1 MIETVYNHLFE
12 FASGSLIKEIR
23 MEKLQNAKD
32 LRSGKINKIEALKET
47 NSPLEFFQNLS
58 TICEAGL
65 ENLTDTHKE
74 FLLKCFGIFHKE
86 EGLFMLRLRIP
97 AGQLEPYQALAI
109 GGISKEFGN
118 NYIDITTRQQI
129 ELRYLKLEDLPK
141 IINKL
146 KAVGISTFQTGI
158 DNFRNII
165 TSSFDGLGG
174 FNIINC
180 TGLVHEMQEIFFKKE
195 EWLGTL
201 PRKFNTG
208 ILGTTINDCN
218 IYGQDCSF
226 VVAKREDVFGFHLL
240 LGGKVGV
247 QATDCGIFIEEKDV
261 ITVYKAVIHL
271 FKEFGFRDNRNK
283 NRLHFLLV
291 AVGIEEFAKAIKTY
305 TNIDFREGGEILAT
319 HELQIENDCLVEI
332 DDTFTAYGV
341 TIPSGILSGSD
352 MMDVA
357 KLAMECDGKIRL
369 TVEQSLYLVCENS
382 FIQTIHNSNL
392 AKKYSKYQ
400 NIFFRNMIACAGT
413 KTCSFGVIDSK
424 SLAID
429 MANFLQN
436 EFPQMEG
443 KIRFYWSGCPKG
455 CGIHG
460 VGDIGFE
467 GCKTK
472 DEAGN
477 RCDGLH
483 IFVGGKATKE
493 TGEAKILHKALP
505 FEVAKEKV
513 KELVLDYQNDKLEN
527 ESFEAF
533 HSRVTCIY
541 TI

>member
-1 MIETVYNHLFE
+1 
-12 FASGSLIKEIR
+12 
-23 MEKLQNAKD
+23 MEKLQEVKD
-32 LRSGKINKIEALKET
+32 LRSGKINKIEALKES
-47 NSPLEFFQNLS
+47 NFPLEFFQNLS
-58 TICEAGL
+58 IICEAGY
-65 ENLTDTHKE
+65 ENLTDTHKD

-86 EGLFMLRLRIP
+86 DGLFMLRVRIP

-109 GGISKEFGN
+109 GGVAKEFGN

-129 ELRYLKLEDLPK
+129 ELRYLKLEQLPK
-141 IINKL
+141 VLERLNG
-146 KAVGISTFQTGI
+146 VGISTFQTGI

-165 TSSFDGLGG
+165 TSPFDGLGR

-180 TGLVHEMQEIFFKKE
+180 TSLVHEMQEIFFEKE

-208 ILGTTINDCN
+208 ILGTTLNDCN

-226 VVAKREDVFGFHLL
+226 VVAKKKDVFGFHLF

-247 QATDCGIFIEEKDV
+247 QATDCGIFIEQHDV
-261 ITVYKAVIHL
+261 IPVYKAVIHL

-283 NRLHFLLV
+283 NRLHFLLE
-291 AVGIEEFAKAIKTY
+291 AVGIEEFVKAIKTY
-305 TNIDFREGGEILAT
+305 TNIDFMEGGEIVAIDD
-319 HELQIENDCLVEI
+319 LQIKNDGIVKI
-332 DDTFTAYGV
+332 DDTFTAYSV
-341 TIPSGILSGSD
+341 TIPSGIFSGSD
-352 MMDVA
+352 MMEVA

-382 FIQTIHNSNL
+382 FIQTIQNSTL
-392 AKKYSKYQ
+392 AKKYNQYQ

-424 SLAID
+424 GLAIE
-429 MANFLQN
+429 MANFLEN
-436 EFPQMEG
+436 EFPQMDG

-477 RCDGLH
+477 RCDGVH
-483 IFVGGKATKE
+483 IFVGGKATKVAQ
-493 TGEAKILHKALP
+493 EAQILYKALP
-505 FEVAKEKV
+505 FEIAKEKV
-513 KELVLDYQNDKLEN
+513 KELVLNYQNDRFEN
-527 ESFEAF
+527 ESFEEF
-533 HSRVTCIY
+533 HSRATCIK
-541 TI
+541 

>member
-1 MIETVYNHLFE
+1 
-12 FASGSLIKEIR
+12 
-23 MEKLQNAKD
+23 MEKLQEAKD

-47 NSPLEFFQNLS
+47 NLPLEFFQNLS
-58 TICEAGL
+58 NICEAGYD
-65 ENLTDTHKE
+65 NLTDTHKD
-74 FLLKCFGIFHKE
+74 FLLKCFGIFHKDD
-86 EGLFMLRLRIP
+86 GLFMLRVRIP

-129 ELRYLKLEDLPK
+129 ELRYLKLENIPK
-141 IINKL
+141 VL
-146 KAVGISTFQTGI
+146 ERLQAVGISTFQTGI

-165 TSSFDGLGG
+165 TSSFDGLGR

-180 TGLVHEMQEIFFKKE
+180 TSLVHEMQEIFFEKE

-208 ILGTTINDCN
+208 ILGTSINDCN

-226 VVAKREDVFGFHLL
+226 VVAKKENVFGFHLF

-261 ITVYKAVIHL
+261 IAVYKAVIHL

-283 NRLHFLLV
+283 NRLHFLLE
-291 AVGIEEFAKAIKTY
+291 AVGIEEFVKAIRTY
-305 TNIDFREGGEILAT
+305 TNIDFIARGEILAT
-319 HELQIENDCLVEI
+319 NNLQIKNDGTVKI
-332 DDTFTAYGV
+332 DETFTAYSV
-341 TIPSGILSGSD
+341 TIPSGIFSGSD
-352 MMDVA
+352 MMEVV

-382 FIQTIHNSNL
+382 FIKTIQNSTL
-392 AKKYSKYQ
+392 AKKYIQYQ
-400 NIFFRNMIACAGT
+400 NIFFRNMIACAGI

-424 SLAID
+424 GLAIE
-429 MANFLQN
+429 MANFLQT
-436 EFPQMEG
+436 EFPQMDG

-472 DEAGN
+472 DETGN
-477 RCDGLH
+477 RCDGVH
-483 IFVGGKATKE
+483 IFVGGKAAKVAQ
-493 TGEAKILHKALP
+493 EAQILYKALP
-505 FEVAKEKV
+505 FEIAKEKV
-513 KELVLDYQNDKLEN
+513 KELVLNYQNDRFEN
-527 ESFEAF
+527 ESFEEF
-533 HSRVTCIY
+533 YSRVSCVK
-541 TI
+541 